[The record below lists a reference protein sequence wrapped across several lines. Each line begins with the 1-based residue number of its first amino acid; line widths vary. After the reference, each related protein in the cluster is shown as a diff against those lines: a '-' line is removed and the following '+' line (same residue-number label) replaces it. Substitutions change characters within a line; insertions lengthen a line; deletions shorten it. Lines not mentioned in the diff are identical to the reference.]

1 MGLKN
6 IIKRRPFL
14 GAPNGLISTGEKQMH
29 DLELPD
35 IQHRQVTEY
44 AVSNNL
50 TLEEACKKLIIQQI
64 DVFNANQIELAKH
77 ANVFSIRASK

>member
-6 IIKRRPFL
+6 KYKRRPFL
-14 GAPNGLISTGEKQMH
+14 GTQNGLISTGEKQMH
-29 DLELPD
+29 ELELPD
-35 IQHRQVTEY
+35 IQHRQVLEY
-44 AVSNNL
+44 SISNNL

-77 ANVFSIRASK
+77 ANVFQIRVAK